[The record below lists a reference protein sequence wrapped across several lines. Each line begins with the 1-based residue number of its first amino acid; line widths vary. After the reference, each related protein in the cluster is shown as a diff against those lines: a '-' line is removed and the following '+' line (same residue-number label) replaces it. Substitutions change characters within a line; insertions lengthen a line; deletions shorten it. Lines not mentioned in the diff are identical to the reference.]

1 MVDFG
6 PLKQNWRDVAEKK
19 AKLKGLRGK
28 VKEGIGVNMI
38 EHFAK
43 NLEEQTK
50 VKMGQGKEEKGI
62 VKLGMQKIINDV
74 QRQVRLQE
82 RDQKRLRQSLKEQL
96 GSGSARFKR
105 TITALN
111 KEAQKAS
118 EAEAKRFDTKTVHLS
133 ERHSE
138 GLEQRARREEDRPIL
153 AMGKFL
159 EYSEL
164 FIYQPIEVNSELE
177 RELYK

>member
-6 PLKQNWRDVAEKK
+6 PLKQNWREVAEKK
-19 AKLKGLRGK
+19 AKLKGLRGM

-82 RDQKRLRQSLKEQL
+82 RDRK
-96 GSGSARFKR
+96 G
-105 TITALN
+105 
-111 KEAQKAS
+111 
-118 EAEAKRFDTKTVHLS
+118 
-133 ERHSE
+133 
-138 GLEQRARREEDRPIL
+138 
-153 AMGKFL
+153 
-159 EYSEL
+159 
-164 FIYQPIEVNSELE
+164 
-177 RELYK
+177 